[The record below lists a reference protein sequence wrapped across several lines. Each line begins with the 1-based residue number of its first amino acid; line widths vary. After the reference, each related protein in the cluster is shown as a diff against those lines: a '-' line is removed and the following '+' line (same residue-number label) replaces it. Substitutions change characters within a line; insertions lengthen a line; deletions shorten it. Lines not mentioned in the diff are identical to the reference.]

1 MRSSAVLPRRRVG
14 ACSPRT
20 QRIASTT
27 LDLPQPLGPTTA
39 VIPGA
44 KPTLVGSRNDLKPTK
59 SRLLSRIPSSP
70 PPHHITRAELSPKRQ
85 AMKPLARDRIP
96 YAQRRLVDIV
106 RRVGECASGKIF
118 RRN

>member
-1 MRSSAVLPRRRVG
+1 MRSSALLPRSRVG

-20 QRIASTT
+20 QRMASTT

-44 KPTLVGSRNDLKPTK
+44 NPTLVGSRNDLKPTK

-70 PPHHITRAELSPKRQ
+70 PPPHIRRQKLSPKPR
-85 AMKPLARDRIP
+85 ANETAHAVSYPL
-96 YAQRRLVDIV
+96 RRERPVDIV
-106 RRVGECASGKIF
+106 
-118 RRN
+118 